1 MDTTFI
7 ERMVSGELTTNHR
20 GRDVA
25 LDDSERYGKD
35 LDEVQGL
42 LFALSVKGYDF
53 GLLKVVWSL
62 YDKEVQ
68 DEAIK
73 IAKGTTKKLI
83 ERLLNED

>member
-7 ERMVSGELTTNHR
+7 ERMVTGELTTNHR

-25 LDDSERYGKD
+25 LDDIERYGKD
-35 LDEVQGL
+35 LDEVKGL

-53 GLLKVVWSL
+53 ELIKVVWNF

-68 DEAIK
+68 DEARK
-73 IAKGTTKKLI
+73 IADDPTKKLI